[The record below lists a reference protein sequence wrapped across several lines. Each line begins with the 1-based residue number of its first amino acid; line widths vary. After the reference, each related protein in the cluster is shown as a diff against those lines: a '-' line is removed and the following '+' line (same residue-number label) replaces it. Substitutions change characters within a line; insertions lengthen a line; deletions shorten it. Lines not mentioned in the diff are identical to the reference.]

1 MHDYPNTT
9 PERPLESTTTHTRR
23 HTRHTA
29 AHTSCANE
37 RQAPQTKGCS
47 LGIDSNT
54 ARCRTSSTP
63 SPACHRAA
71 GGSQAAICERWRVV
85 KKGSRGSGERCIT
98 HRKCSREPL
107 LSADQL
113 RVARLSQ
120 PEQNDTHGS
129 RASRQ
134 LRAICSTGR
143 ARAPTI
149 SRRACRVPF
158 TCRVAPAKPRPG
170 VVARRYGVAPSR
182 IQRGKAATRLSL
194 ARVSTLWGSAFG
206 LPN

>member
-71 GGSQAAICERWRVV
+71 GGSQAAICERRQAMRRV
-85 KKGSRGSGERCIT
+85 SRGSGERCIT
-98 HRKCSREPL
+98 HRQCSRKSP
-107 LSADQL
+107 LSAYQL

-120 PEQNDTHGS
+120 PEQNATHGS
-129 RASRQ
+129 QAARER
-134 LRAICSTGR
+134 RPDCSTGR
-143 ARAPTI
+143 ARGRAT
-149 SRRACRVPF
+149 SRRACRAAF
-158 TCRVAPAKPRPG
+158 TCRTPTAKPRPG
-170 VVARRYGVAPSR
+170 VAAGRCGAMPSR
-182 IQRGKAATRLSL
+182 ILREWFDPRLF
-194 ARVSTLWGSAFG
+194 RWVKSTLC
-206 LPN
+206 